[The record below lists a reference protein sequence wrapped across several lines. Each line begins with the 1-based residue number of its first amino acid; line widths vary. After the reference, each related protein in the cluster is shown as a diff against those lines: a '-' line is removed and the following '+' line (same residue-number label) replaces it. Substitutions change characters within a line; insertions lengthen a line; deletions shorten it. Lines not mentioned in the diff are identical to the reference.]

1 MSVGL
6 LAPLGL
12 AALAAWLLPLL
23 LHLARRDATRPTPF
37 AALRFLREK
46 PRPRR
51 RLRFDDWPLLLVRLA
66 LLALLALWLAW
77 PVLHGATAPVRWT
90 VVVPGVAVDAMPAAD
105 EREAPPRWLAPGFP
119 PIDGPSAPGAGTA
132 TVSSLLRE
140 LDMTLPAGTAL
151 TVVAPEVIDGADAAP
166 VVLSRAVDWRIVPM
180 RADAAAP
187 EPAAAPRL
195 DVIGSAADDPAR
207 RVLRAVAR
215 AWRADDAEA
224 FAIARDVTSVR
235 TDALAAWWGEGAP
248 SSHLLA
254 HAAGGVLLLGA
265 ASARDPDLDW
275 QPVWR
280 GADGET
286 LAERAACAPATC
298 VRFVQALDPARL
310 PAVLDPAFP
319 ARLRALVQPP
329 PAPARIA
336 AADFAPAEGGAAYP
350 PTPRDLRPWWAV
362 LIALLFALERWMA
375 ASPRRNRGP

>member
-1 MSVGL
+1 
-6 LAPLGL
+6 
-12 AALAAWLLPLL
+12 
-23 LHLARRDATRPTPF
+23 
-37 AALRFLREK
+37 
-46 PRPRR
+46 
-51 RLRFDDWPLLLVRLA
+51 
-66 LLALLALWLAW
+66 
-77 PVLHGATAPVRWT
+77 
-90 VVVPGVAVDAMPAAD
+90 
-105 EREAPPRWLAPGFP
+105 
-119 PIDGPSAPGAGTA
+119 
-132 TVSSLLRE
+132 
-140 LDMTLPAGTAL
+140 MT
-151 TVVAPEVIDGADAAP
+151 
-166 VVLSRAVDWRIVPM
+166 
-180 RADAAAP
+180 
-187 EPAAAPRL
+187 
-195 DVIGSAADDPAR
+195 ADDPAR

-275 QPVWR
+275 EPVWR

-298 VRFVQALDPARL
+298 LRFVQALDPARL